1 MARVTNKSHLGT
13 IIGVLVVLIILA
25 LVIRGTVFYFK
36 KHPDKLAKT
45 KQKIRKIKQS
55 GQSKI

>member
-13 IIGVLVVLIILA
+13 IIAVVVVLVILA
-25 LVIRGTVFYFK
+25 LVIGGTIFYFK

-45 KQKIRKIKQS
+45 KKKIKKVKQS